1 MYKAMLRQVSEK
13 MPKMVIGEGILA
25 AEFDSIDEAK
35 KVAASYLLT
44 PKSTFQI
51 REYDESKKVNI
62 ISFNAQDT
70 GKVVFQSEAT
80 V

>member
-13 MPKMVIGEGILA
+13 MPKMIIGESILA
-25 AEFDSIDEAK
+25 VEFDSIDEAK
-35 KVAASYLLT
+35 KIAASYLLT
-44 PKSTFQI
+44 SKSTYQI
-51 REYDESKKVNI
+51 REYDDSRRVNI

-70 GKVVFQSEAT
+70 GKIVYQSEAA

>member
-1 MYKAMLRQVSEK
+1 MYKAMLIQVSEK

-44 PKSTFQI
+44 PKSTYQI
-51 REYDESKKVNI
+51 REYDDSRRVNI
-62 ISFNAQDT
+62 VSFTAQDT
-70 GKVVFQSEAT
+70 GKIVYQSEAA